1 MHDVVVVGSAN
12 LDLVAT
18 TPRLPAPGETIIG
31 TSYSEFAGGKGLNQ
45 AIAASRAGARTALV
59 GCVGQDGA
67 ATHLLD
73 VATRDG
79 VDTSQVARAP
89 DLPTGRAVIM
99 VDDRGE
105 NSIVVVPGANAATT
119 GHGMP
124 PGKVVLAQLEA
135 PVDAV
140 VGAFTAARAAGSTT
154 VLNPAPAAALPR
166 KLVALTD
173 VLIPNEHEAAQVG
186 DIAELHAAGVQ
197 TIVVTLGSRGVAVS
211 TLRGASAESWKLPAI
226 PVDAI
231 DTTGAGDAFCGCLA
245 AGLAAGVELDGALR
259 RAVAAG
265 ALATT
270 GSGAVPSLPTAERID
285 EILSR

>member
-211 TLRGASAESWKLPAI
+211 TLRGGSAESWKLPAI